1 MAIRFLEKSEEVIPF
16 VPHVRKGADEA
27 RAALGFLPDRVYED
41 AALQNKLIVAV
52 DSSDDGVSY
61 VGHLLFGGVYP
72 NAKIF
77 QIFVRPEFRSRRIA
91 QQILD
96 RLTRRL
102 VSEHYLSIS
111 ARVALDLTR
120 ANAFWSSAG
129 FSVVRTINDNS
140 PGKRAI
146 NVRAKG
152 LDTPTLFTSRER
164 RRVAMARVVSSR
176 LAQKTELKEEMST
189 RGVVTKESVDRLT
202 KGDDVVCSNFDQI
215 ILFRKPVV
223 LNRLRELECIDRSN
237 LVTSRSITHEQL
249 VSVAMEGGISAE
261 V

>member
-152 LDTPTLFTSRER
+152 LDTPNTLHFTRTAAGSRRTKSAPCRAPLQSIAPLFDRFERNVR
-164 RRVAMARVVSSR
+164 RRKASG
-176 LAQKTELKEEMST
+176 E
-189 RGVVTKESVDRLT
+189 
-202 KGDDVVCSNFDQI
+202 
-215 ILFRKPVV
+215 
-223 LNRLRELECIDRSN
+223 
-237 LVTSRSITHEQL
+237 
-249 VSVAMEGGISAE
+249 
-261 V
+261 